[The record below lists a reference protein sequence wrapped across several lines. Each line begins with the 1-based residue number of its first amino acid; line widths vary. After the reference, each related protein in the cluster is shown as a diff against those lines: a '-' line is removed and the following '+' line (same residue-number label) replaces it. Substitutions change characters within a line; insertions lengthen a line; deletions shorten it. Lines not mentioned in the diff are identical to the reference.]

1 MIILN
6 IFFLL
11 FFNFNKL
18 RNKENFNL
26 LVNKSEKLNKLL
38 KITITKYNNTKI
50 DKNPVNYWLKK

>member
-1 MIILN
+1 LIILN